1 VDLVEVLTV
10 FLDSDKWKKKG
21 QAMIEFVMVIIVIA
35 LLVSVTCDFIPIFT
49 AALRQQTEAH
59 SNVGGITM
67 LNADEGMVSQRSDN
81 FDTDLNIPFLLQD
94 GDIRFCETLKF
105 PAANLRTYFDGR
117 IDIPGSLLGPEF
129 SNENDD
135 GTSKLKSWV
144 VSGAPNKVRNGIG
157 ALLDGDWIRYEK
169 MVYENHDEQEYVY
182 VYTMGDQLAPSAV
195 AAIYVG
201 PAESC
206 PDKQNPQTTTV
217 TIIART
223 AGGL

>member
-1 VDLVEVLTV
+1 M
-10 FLDSDKWKKKG
+10 FLDSDKWEKKG

-59 SNVGGITM
+59 SNVGGVTM
-67 LNADEGMVSQRSDN
+67 LNADEGMVNQRSDN

-94 GDIRFCETLKF
+94 GDIRFFEALKF

-117 IDIPGSLLGPEF
+117 IDIPGSLLGPEL

-135 GTSKLKSWV
+135 GTSKFKSWV
-144 VSGAPNKVRNGIG
+144 VSGPPDEVRKSID
-157 ALLDGDWIRYEK
+157 ALLDGDWVRYEN
-169 MVYENHDEQEYVY
+169 MVYENHNEQEEQEYVY
-182 VYTMGDQLAPSAV
+182 VYTMGNQLAPSAV

-206 PDKQNPQTTTV
+206 PDKQNPKATTV